1 MKGHGEEFSEEEL
14 ELFMSE
20 EQFAE
25 TLAMREATVVL
36 SDRMWNVL
44 FIVADTNVASVIGP
58 PGRLE
63 LSGRPY

>member
-1 MKGHGEEFSEEEL
+1 
-14 ELFMSE
+14 MSE

-25 TLAMREATVVL
+25 TVEMREATVVL